1 MPLTMLPSRRLFG
14 GLLIARK
21 RFIESF
27 QPENLLCED
36 SSAHISTFGP
46 VGNEMRSSRLPPK
59 LYKGTYVQCDV
70 MLFFRS
76 SQEMLKIVSGL
87 EVGVGLVCMKGPP
100 LNAYLVHRY
109 SMFGQ
114 ALIIIIHL
122 PHLISSSSSSI
133 LRVSSCKGMNVHA
146 LLHSDRV
153 LVTNHPKSI
162 LKHWEPFKFYL
173 RYYV

>member
-1 MPLTMLPSRRLFG
+1 MRQNIVVSTMPLTMLPSRRLFG

-122 PHLISSSSSSI
+122 PLQQRFHNCRFMS
-133 LRVSSCKGMNVHA
+133 M
-146 LLHSDRV
+146 
-153 LVTNHPKSI
+153 T
-162 LKHWEPFKFYL
+162 
-173 RYYV
+173 